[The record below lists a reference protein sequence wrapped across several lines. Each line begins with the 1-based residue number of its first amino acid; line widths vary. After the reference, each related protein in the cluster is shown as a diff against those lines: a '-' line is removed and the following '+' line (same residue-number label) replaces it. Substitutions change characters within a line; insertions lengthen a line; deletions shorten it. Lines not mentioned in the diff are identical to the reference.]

1 MAKPKKI
8 DEKDKP
14 IGERWQ
20 DYGVALL
27 TWIIIIFLWIFVG
40 SMALWGFQNK
50 STEMSL
56 PSDLTKLPYMNSKGF
71 GSSGPSVFDLP
82 LFTYKSPVGFPYF
95 LKEQDDT
102 MWAGFGNWFSRTE
115 IGAWAF
121 PRKALQEV
129 GKIIALSF
137 KLLEKIP
144 DIPGVKVNYYN
155 IAELA
160 AVFILPI
167 FVIIA
172 FAGGQP
178 LATGLATLVSAF
190 YNNSWFWGCIGL
202 LLPIWLM
209 TTFNITLQSLYLSG
223 WLTWM
228 PLFSG
233 GLGFMAKIMNKNKM
247 PLLWLLCLVAIIIST
262 SYLPSAVTVG
272 MVMGF
277 LLIAAWHYFFGP
289 MTNKA
294 LSKLGSSDG
303 KSKSKNKSKSSK
315 SSNGS
320 NGDSNS
326 TVSYGSGNN
335 SNSNNSNSNNSIGNN
350 SGRNTSNT
358 RHKLSM
364 KNVPPSQLAK
374 ILMKSKNR
382 E

>member
-1 MAKPKKI
+1 MAKDGKV

-27 TWIIIIFLWIFVG
+27 TWVIIIFLWIFVG

-56 PSDLTKLPYMNSKGF
+56 PSDLTKLPYMNSKRF

-95 LKEQDDT
+95 LKEEDDS
-102 MWAGFGNWFSRTE
+102 MGNGFGNWFSRTE

-137 KLLEKIP
+137 KLLKKIP
-144 DIPGVKVNYYN
+144 YIPENYYDM
-155 IAELA
+155 AELA
-160 AVFILPI
+160 VIFILPI

-172 FAGGQP
+172 FAVGQP
-178 LATGLATLVSAF
+178 LATGLATLVSSF

-223 WLTWM
+223 WLTWI

-233 GLGFMAKIMNKNKM
+233 GLGFMTKVMKKNGM
-247 PLLWLLCLVAIIIST
+247 PLFWLLCLVAIIIST
-262 SYLPSAVTVG
+262 SYLPPVITVG
-272 MVMGF
+272 MVIGV
-277 LLIAAWHYFFGP
+277 LLIAAWRYVVGP
-289 MTNKA
+289 MVNKTH
-294 LSKLGSSDG
+294 SKLGTSDG
-303 KSKSKNKSKSSK
+303 KSGN
-315 SSNGS
+315 
-320 NGDSNS
+320 SNS
-326 TVSYGSGNN
+326 SSN
-335 SNSNNSNSNNSIGNN
+335 SNSNSNSNSSSSSNSNSNSSNSNSSNGNN

-364 KNVPPSQLAK
+364 KNVLLPSQLAK
-374 ILMKSKNR
+374 ILMKNKNR

>member
-1 MAKPKKI
+1 MVKPKKI
-8 DEKDKP
+8 AEKDKP

-27 TWIIIIFLWIFVG
+27 KWIIIIFLWIFVG

-56 PSDLTKLPYMNSKGF
+56 PSDLTKLPYMNSKGL

-95 LKEQDDT
+95 LKEQDDS
-102 MWAGFGNWFSRTE
+102 MGSGFGNWFARTE

-144 DIPGVKVNYYN
+144 DIPGVKVNYYDV
-155 IAELA
+155 AELA

-178 LATGLATLVSAF
+178 VATGLATLVSAF

-209 TTFNITLQSLYLSG
+209 ISFNITLQSLYLSG

-233 GLGFMAKIMNKNKM
+233 GLGFMTKIMNKNKM

-262 SYLPSAVTVG
+262 SYLPSTVTVG
-272 MVMGF
+272 MVMGL

-303 KSKSKNKSKSSK
+303 DGSKSGSISKSGSVSIDRDYRNGSSGRDYSK
-315 SSNGS
+315 SM
-320 NGDSNS
+320 
-326 TVSYGSGNN
+326 
-335 SNSNNSNSNNSIGNN
+335 GNN